1 MAKWGDGGHAEHPW
15 MRQPQE
21 TTVAYEAFRSY
32 MSLRTHPK
40 VCEELGKSRQLISK
54 WSSDWNWVERVWAFD
69 VHLAEAQTDGLV
81 HQLAES
87 RDKNLALM
95 DKLRGLLDSR
105 LDVFIERKTDPTV
118 AWTRAVEALARV
130 EANSLMLGMKNQTT
144 TVAAMDRV
152 EELVEKL
159 QREYA
164 KDSGS

>member
-1 MAKWGDGGHAEHPW
+1 MAKMGDQGFAEHPW
-15 MRQPQE
+15 MRQPLE
-21 TTVAYEAFRSY
+21 TTQAYEAFRSY

-54 WSSDWNWVERVWAFD
+54 WSSDWEWVERVRAFD

-87 RDKNLALM
+87 RDKNIALM
-95 DKLRGLLDSR
+95 DKLRGLLDTR
-105 LDVFIERKTDPTV
+105 LDTFIERKQDPTV
-118 AWTRAVEALARV
+118 AWTRAVEAMARV
-130 EANSLMLGMKNQTT
+130 EANSLMLGIKNQGTT
-144 TVAAMDRV
+144 TAAVTRV

>member
-1 MAKWGDGGHAEHPW
+1 MAKMEIEPPEHPW
-15 MRQPQE
+15 MRQPGE
-21 TTVAYEAFRSY
+21 TTVAYEAFRVYLSV
-32 MSLRTHPK
+32 RTQPK

-54 WSSDWNWVERVWAFD
+54 WSSDWEWLERVRAFD
-69 VHLAEAQTDGLV
+69 VHLSEAQTDGLV

-95 DKLRGLLDSR
+95 DKLRGLLNTR

-130 EANSLMLGMKNQTT
+130 EANSLMLGLKNQGTT
-144 TVAAMDRV
+144 TAAVTRV

-164 KDSGS
+164 KDPRA